1 MSEVTTDEFVVTGY
15 VNDSFS
21 GDSYS
26 TYQYN
31 GSTYWTF
38 GSAPNERWV
47 DVDSD
52 GWWDY
57 GLRDAGNGH
66 CHKFDGFEWKDSKG
80 KKVMETESGDGSH
93 GDNNYQGELNS
104 IMYQTLSS
112 SDAEWWF

>member
-66 CHKFDGFEWKDSKG
+66 GTSLTDLSG
-80 KKVMETESGDGSH
+80 KIQK
-93 GDNNYQGELNS
+93 
-104 IMYQTLSS
+104 
-112 SDAEWWF
+112 ARR